1 MTTPTGEGGLVL
13 IALLHYTDLNTV
25 EAVGRDGVTRI
36 QEVGCW
42 DKNEVLCYQVWKHGE
57 LYRVYPWVHVIP
69 EYATPHADAAESSAS

>member
-1 MTTPTGEGGLVL
+1 MTGQERREPVE
-13 IALLHYTDLNTV
+13 LLHYTNLNTV

-36 QEVGCW
+36 QEIGCW
-42 DKNEVLCYQVWKHGE
+42 GKDEILCYQVWKYEE